1 MGWLEAQAAGG
12 QLEAALMLPIYFLLR
27 GRTPE
32 ALHAYATHC
41 PRTPTTQQQLDLVAL
56 LTEAART
63 LPAPQRALIVQ
74 QRAAPALATA
84 DGSTGSDGGS
94 AGVALTGGLPA
105 LAGDVAPALLSV
117 GPSPG
122 QAPLVGSIP
131 VLLEQQRLA
140 AAAAATSTAARVA
153 AEAAGSERQV
163 AGGGGQQA
171 QPMLFGQQG
180 SAGARGSVAAAPS
193 SSFFGNQAGT
203 AAGAG
208 EELPLS
214 GAFAGAGGGG
224 GASGHEFDRVLGLSP
239 APMAA
244 AAGQTPGGGAKGKRR
259 WGGSAYR

>member
-1 MGWLEAQAAGG
+1 VGWLEAQAAGG

-41 PRTPTTQQQLDLVAL
+41 PRTPTTQQQLDLAAL
-56 LTEAART
+56 LAEAART

-74 QRAAPALATA
+74 HGAAPALTPA
-84 DGSTGSDGGS
+84 DGSSGGEA
-94 AGVALTGGLPA
+94 AGVALAAGLPA

-140 AAAAATSTAARVA
+140 AAAAAAAAAARA
-153 AEAAGSERQV
+153 AEAAGTKRQ
-163 AGGGGQQA
+163 AGGGGGQQQA
-171 QPMLFGQQG
+171 QPMLFGQQNA
-180 SAGARGSVAAAPS
+180 AGARGGGAATPP
-193 SSFFGNQAGT
+193 SSFFGNQAGAS
-203 AAGAG
+203 AASG
-208 EELPLS
+208 EELP
-214 GAFAGAGGGG
+214 GVFAAAAGSS
-224 GASGHEFDRVLGLSP
+224 APGHEFDLVLGLTP

>member
-12 QLEAALMLPIYFLLR
+12 QLEAALMLPIFFLLR

-41 PRTPTTQQQLDLVAL
+41 PRTPTTQQQLDLAAL
-56 LTEAART
+56 LAEAART

-74 QRAAPALATA
+74 QGAAPALTPA
-84 DGSTGSDGGS
+84 DGSSGGEA
-94 AGVALTGGLPA
+94 AGVALTAGLPA

-140 AAAAATSTAARVA
+140 AAAAAAAAAARAA
-153 AEAAGSERQV
+153 AEAAGTERQA
-163 AGGGGQQA
+163 AGGGQQQA
-171 QPMLFGQQG
+171 QPMLFGQQ
-180 SAGARGSVAAAPS
+180 SAAGARGGGAATPP
-193 SSFFGNQAGT
+193 SSFFGNQAGASA
-203 AAGAG
+203 AAGD
-208 EELPLS
+208 EMPLS
-214 GAFAGAGGGG
+214 GVFPAAGGS
-224 GASGHEFDRVLGLSP
+224 APGHEFDRVLGLSP